1 MALVRWISRAC
12 RLCLNKLARSSS
24 GQVPRRYVILA
35 AIVAGVVAAGAV
47 SDSFGRRAERTYRD
61 SIDQLAGNGI
71 DVTVNSY
78 ERGFFSSQAVVSVQL
93 GQSPFILVQHISHS
107 PLTIASGVAA
117 TIDTTI
123 QAPAAY
129 TQGLP
134 TIFGNVSPRIHT
146 VVTFDG
152 VLDTFVLLA
161 PSANSIPLIKC
172 IIISDGLNYEWYISP
187 DIHRFSGQGPAL
199 TVTGGC
205 GEFKLIGL
213 TANGESHL
221 ESGHRV
227 GNTRIAI
234 QQIGGAS
241 HMPGQNQLHGMLRDF
256 SITTIHS
263 LKSSGMDL
271 AWKWSVASVAAGSF
285 QLGPMDL
292 ESDLSNVDTD
302 SFTELARAAEEIRKS
317 KLDKD
322 AQSRL
327 MTEKAGALLVAM
339 VKQSPALVFG
349 LHIMSPEGPT
359 VGQVRMGIAAA
370 LANDPRLARLKDP
383 TPADKDLMQQLM
395 QQYGYAYGDLSVPQ
409 AFAERAASADNLRK
423 WETSGM
429 LKREGA
435 NLVSRFSYKEGR
447 LLVNGKKVEP
457 PISPDIHRFS
467 GQGPTLTAHFSY
479 KGGRLFVNGKEV
491 QPPKPQPKV
500 AWPPR
505 WPGPP

>member
-1 MALVRWISRAC
+1 MAFVRWISRAY
-12 RLCLNKLARSSS
+12 RLCLNKLTRSSS
-24 GQVPRRYVILA
+24 GQVPRGYVILA
-35 AIVAGVVAAGAV
+35 AIVVAGIVAAGAV
-47 SDSFGRRAERTYRD
+47 SNSFGRRAERTYRD

-129 TQGLP
+129 TQGLQ

-152 VLDTFVLLA
+152 VLDTFVSLA

-187 DIHRFSGQGPAL
+187 DIHRLSGQGPAL

-205 GEFKLIGL
+205 GEFKLTGV

-227 GNTRIAI
+227 GNSRLAI

-241 HMPGQNQLHGMLRDF
+241 HMPGQNQLHGMVRDF
-256 SITTIHS
+256 LFTSLHS
-263 LKSSGMDL
+263 LKNSRMDI
-271 AWKWSVASVAAGSF
+271 AGKWSLSSLAFGSF
-285 QLGPMDL
+285 QIGPMDV
-292 ESDLSNVDTD
+292 ESDLSNIDAD
-302 SFTELARAAEEIRKS
+302 SFTEFARETEEIRRS
-317 KLDKD
+317 KLAKD
-322 AQSRL
+322 MQTRL
-327 MTEKAGALLVAM
+327 MTEKAATFVVAM
-339 VKQSPALVFG
+339 VKQSPALILGV
-349 LHIMSPEGPT
+349 HITSPEGPT

-383 TPADKDLMQQLM
+383 TSADKDLMQQLL
-395 QQYGYAYGDLSVPQ
+395 QRYGYANGDLSVPQ
-409 AFAERAASADNLRK
+409 AFAVRVASADNLRK
-423 WETSGM
+423 LETSGM

-435 NLVSRFSYKEGR
+435 NMVSRCSYKEGR

-457 PISPDIHRFS
+457 P
-467 GQGPTLTAHFSY
+467 
-479 KGGRLFVNGKEV
+479 
-491 QPPKPQPKV
+491 KPQPKV
-500 AWPPR
+500 VSD
-505 WPGPP
+505 

>member
-1 MALVRWISRAC
+1 MAFVRWISRAY
-12 RLCLNKLARSSS
+12 RLCLNKLTRSSS
-24 GQVPRRYVILA
+24 GQVPRGYVILA
-35 AIVAGVVAAGAV
+35 AIVVVGIVTAGAV
-47 SDSFGRRAERTYRD
+47 SNSFGRRAERTYRD

-129 TQGLP
+129 TQGLQ

-152 VLDTFVLLA
+152 LLDTFISLA
-161 PSANSIPLIKC
+161 PSANSLPLIKC
-172 IIISDGLNYEWYISP
+172 IVISDGLKYEWYISP
-187 DIHRFSGQGPAL
+187 DIHRLSGQGPAL

-205 GEFKLIGL
+205 GEFKLTGV

-227 GNTRIAI
+227 GNSRLAI

-241 HMPGQNQLHGMLRDF
+241 QMPGQNQWHGMVRDF
-256 SITTIHS
+256 LFTSLHS
-263 LKSSGMDL
+263 FKNGRMDI
-271 AWKWSVASVAAGSF
+271 AGKWSIASLAFGSF
-285 QLGPMDL
+285 QIGPMDV
-292 ESDLSNVDTD
+292 ESDLSNIDAD
-302 SFTELARAAEEIRKS
+302 IFSELAREAEEIRKS
-317 KLDKD
+317 KLAKD
-322 AQSRL
+322 AQTRL
-327 MTEKAGALLVAM
+327 MTEKAGTFLVAM
-339 VKQSPALVFG
+339 IKQSPVLVFG
-349 LHIMSPEGPT
+349 LHITSPEGPT

-370 LANDPRLARLKDP
+370 LASDPRLFRLKDP
-383 TPADKDLMQQLM
+383 TPVDKDLMQQLM
-395 QQYGYAYGDLSVPQ
+395 QQYGYANGDLSVPQ
-409 AFAERAASADNLRK
+409 AFAARVASADNLRK

-435 NLVSRFSYKEGR
+435 NFVSHFTYKDGR
-447 LLVNGKKVEP
+447 LLVNGKKIEP
-457 PISPDIHRFS
+457 PKS
-467 GQGPTLTAHFSY
+467 
-479 KGGRLFVNGKEV
+479 
-491 QPPKPQPKV
+491 QPKV
-500 AWPPR
+500 MSD
-505 WPGPP
+505 